1 MSNFEAL
8 ALRISLPKIFSIFLL
23 FTVALVAVAEP
34 PTPELYKMLP
44 RDVGGFHQLLS
55 MRPLVTLAREGI
67 LSPSF
72 FRLEPNQNRS
82 PFIGA
87 EVEYLS
93 PAGEKLTVEII
104 RVTGESDA
112 YAFLT
117 LVAKK
122 MREAEPTQR
131 LTMNGVGTASV
142 VSPRQVA
149 FFKGTTFLR
158 VTDADPDSRGSKDV
172 LALARLFADLLEKG
186 DGDIPVL
193 VKHLPDWQNAQSED
207 LYAVNLE
214 TLKGSVPS
222 QPILDV
228 VSFEGAEAV
237 VANYGGAQLAIIEFS
252 TPQFAGDNDRS
263 IAARLQELRNQGHPV
278 PTAYR
283 RVGNY
288 AVFVFN
294 GQSEQAA
301 SQLIDQIKY
310 EQVVRWLGDN
320 PYFLQEA
327 QRKYV
332 ETTLGVFVSVVKA
345 SGLALVSCLAVG
357 GFLGALLFSR
367 RRAQQRAIEAFS
379 DAGGMLRLNLDEMT
393 PQNDPARLIGPG
405 N

>member
-1 MSNFEAL
+1 M
-8 ALRISLPKIFSIFLL
+8 
-23 FTVALVAVAEP
+23 
-34 PTPELYKMLP
+34 TPELNKMLP
-44 RDVGGFHQLLS
+44 NDVGGFHQLLS
-55 MRPLVTLAREGI
+55 IRPLVALAKEGI
-67 LSPSF
+67 LSRSS
-72 FRLEPNQNRS
+72 FRLEPNQNNS

-93 PAGEKLTVEII
+93 PEGEKLTVEII
-104 RVTGESDA
+104 RVHGESDA
-112 YAFLT
+112 YALLT

-131 LTMNGVGTASV
+131 LTMSGVGTASV

-158 VTDADPDSRGSKDV
+158 VTDADPNSRGSKDV
-172 LALARLFADLLEKG
+172 LALARLFAELLEKG
-186 DGDIPVL
+186 EGDIPVL
-193 VKHLPDWQNAQSED
+193 LKHLPDWQNVQPEA
-207 LYAVNLE
+207 LYAVNAE
-214 TLKGSVPS
+214 TLKGSIPS
-222 QPILDV
+222 QPIFDA

-252 TPQFAGDNDRS
+252 TPQLAGDNDRS
-263 IAARLQELRNQGHPV
+263 FTARIQELSSRGQRV

-288 AVFVFN
+288 TVFVFN
-294 GQSEQAA
+294 GLSEQAA
-301 SQLIDQIKY
+301 NQLIDQIKY

-320 PYFLQEA
+320 PYLLQEA
-327 QRKYV
+327 QRKYA

-357 GFLGALLFSR
+357 GFFGALLFSR
-367 RRAQQRAIEAFS
+367 RRAQQKAVEAFS

-393 PQNDPARLIGPG
+393 PQTDPARLIGPG